1 MLKLNSIWDNFFG
14 FLQRYILMSPP
25 PDLTLPLPPSEEEE
39 MIEVLDG
46 WEQFEDGPLGEIPR
60 GRKGMVETYGDPSV
74 TYSKKGTAKVSRAF
88 ARKLHTVPPGVIA
101 GYHRRIY
108 MHDLVAP
115 YFREAMR
122 RSSMVAPGYEFKSI
136 GCFNPRHMR
145 HDKRRPLSDHTWGIA
160 FDVNA
165 RENRAFYRK
174 PTDPLPFEDG
184 WKGFSDLPQSVIL
197 AWESV
202 GFTWGGRWGNGKRA
216 GFCDPMHFSL
226 RS

>member
-1 MLKLNSIWDNFFG
+1 
-14 FLQRYILMSPP
+14 MSPRPALVLVP
-25 PDLTLPLPPSEEEE
+25 PPPSGD
-39 MIEVLDG
+39 EVEVAFG
-46 WEQFEDGPLGEIPR
+46 WEQFEDGPLGEIPS
-60 GRKGMVETYGDPSV
+60 GRKGMIEAYGNPSV
-74 TYSKKGTAKVSRAF
+74 TYTKRGTARVSRKF
-88 ARKLHTVPPGVIA
+88 AKQLSTIPADVIA

-108 MHDLVAP
+108 MHNLVAP

-122 RSSMVAPGYEFKSI
+122 RSAMVAPGYVFKSV

-165 RENRAFYRK
+165 KENRAFYRK
-174 PTDPLPFEDG
+174 PTDPLPFDDDG
-184 WKGFSDLPQSVIL
+184 WFGFSDLPQSVIL

-202 GFTWGGRWGNGKRA
+202 GFTWGGRWGNGKRG

-226 RS
+226 RK